1 MKIKRPKFQLNCE
14 IYNFVPQKYADRS
27 KNFKAFLMHATK
39 MFRLGGKKKQ
49 GETNMCRL
57 YYTKN
62 VNGLDIIMSYYIM

>member
-39 MFRLGGKKKQ
+39 MFRLGGKKNREKPTCV
-49 GETNMCRL
+49 G
-57 YYTKN
+57 YTILKT
-62 VNGLDIIMSYYIM
+62 